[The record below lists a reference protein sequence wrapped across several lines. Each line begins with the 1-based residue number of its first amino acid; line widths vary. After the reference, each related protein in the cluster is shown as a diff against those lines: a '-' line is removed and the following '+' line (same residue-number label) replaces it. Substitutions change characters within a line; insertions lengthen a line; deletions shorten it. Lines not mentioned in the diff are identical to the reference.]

1 MCGILVVMSSSHS
14 ALLQAVLFA
23 AGEPLSKKRL
33 ATLLELS
40 PEALRDA
47 AIGLQEHLKGSGLA
61 LIESGEEVELRTAPE
76 AAAAVERLRQ
86 SELSRDLGKA
96 GLEALAIILYKNG
109 ATRSEIDWVRGVNST
124 AALRS
129 LLLRGLVTRTE
140 DESDRRRARYTPT
153 IEALAHLGI
162 SHISELPN
170 YEELTS
176 ELDQS
181 DALQAEAVH
190 AVQENGN

>member
-1 MCGILVVMSSSHS
+1 MHMPLSHS
-14 ALLQAVLFA
+14 ALVQAVLFA

-33 ATLLELS
+33 ATLLDLT
-40 PEALRDA
+40 PEQLRDA
-47 AIGLQEHLKGSGLA
+47 ALKLHQDLADSGLT
-61 LIESGEEVELRTAPE
+61 LIEAGEELELRTVADAAP
-76 AAAAVERLRQ
+76 AIHKLRE

-96 GLEALAIILYKNG
+96 GLETLAIVLYRNG
-109 ATRSEIDWVRGVNST
+109 ATRSEVDWVRGVNST

-140 DESDRRRARYTPT
+140 DESDRRRARYMPT

-170 YEELTS
+170 YEELTKELSQHEQPVVEVS
-176 ELDQS
+176 EH
-181 DALQAEAVH
+181 ER
-190 AVQENGN
+190 EG